1 MNYKMFWYDYCI
13 KANPHVSSHLYHSI
27 SICKNKD
34 FHVCGHLV
42 SHNIFT
48 YTTKQQVCSATRKK
62 NTIAAPVNICK
73 LFLIYIS
80 QLRVAVTTQQHGVG
94 CGWLTKWVA
103 LPLISSPCLLPKQ
116 SRSKLKQMYLP
127 TLQADPQLRQT
138 CTATPL
144 FWALAYQISSCLY
157 SHSKKR

>member
-1 MNYKMFWYDYCI
+1 MFQVTYITASAFAKTKTFMSVDTWFHTI
-13 KANPHVSSHLYHSI
+13 SSHIPQSNRSVLQ
-27 SICKNKD
+27 
-34 FHVCGHLV
+34 LE
-42 SHNIFT
+42 
-48 YTTKQQVCSATRKK
+48 KK

-80 QLRVAVTTQQHGVG
+80 QLWVAVTTQQHGVG

-138 CTATPL
+138 CPTTPL
-144 FWALAYQISSCLY
+144 FWAPAYQISSCLY